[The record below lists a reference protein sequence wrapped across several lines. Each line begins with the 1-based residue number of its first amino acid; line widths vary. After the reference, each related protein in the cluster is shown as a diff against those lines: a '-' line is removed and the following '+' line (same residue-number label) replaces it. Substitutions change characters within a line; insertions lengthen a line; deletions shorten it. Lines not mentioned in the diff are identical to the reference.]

1 MILITI
7 DIVYRQMLSDDI
19 NNNRYRVQT
28 CTDRCYRMILITI
41 DIVYRQMLSDDIN
54 NNRYRVQTDVIG

>member
-1 MILITI
+1 
-7 DIVYRQMLSDDI
+7 
-19 NNNRYRVQT
+19 
-28 CTDRCYRMILITI
+28 MILITI

>member
-1 MILITI
+1 
-7 DIVYRQMLSDDI
+7 MLSDDI
-19 NNNRYRVQT
+19 N
-28 CTDRCYRMILITI
+28 TI